1 MKTVS
6 LAAVIAALGLLATT
20 DAAAHAGKL
29 DSYGCHHDAKAHDYH
44 CHKGK
49 DAGRKFK
56 SQEQAIARPRATE
69 PKPKKKSTENVTS
82 GD

>member
-6 LAAVIAALGLLATT
+6 LAALTAVLWLAAT

-29 DSYGCHHDAKAHDYH
+29 DSYGCHHDAKARDYH

-56 SQEQAIARPRATE
+56 SQEQATARPRATE
-69 PKPKKKSTENVTS
+69 PKPKKKATENVTP